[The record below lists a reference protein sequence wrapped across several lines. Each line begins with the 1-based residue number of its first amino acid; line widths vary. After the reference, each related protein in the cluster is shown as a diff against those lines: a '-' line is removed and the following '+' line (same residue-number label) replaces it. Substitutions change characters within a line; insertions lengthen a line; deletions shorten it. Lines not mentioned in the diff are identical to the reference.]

1 MNHIVNI
8 RVRIEHLLERL
19 LIGDIEL
26 KELRPLPTDQLDAI
40 DNLLGRVLQ
49 VVSDDDFVAGFQ
61 QRERR
66 ERANVP
72 GTTAIER

>member
-8 RVRIEHLLERL
+8 RVRIEHPLERL

-49 VVSDDDFVAGFQ
+49 VVSDDDFVASFQ

-66 ERANVP
+66 E
-72 GTTAIER
+72 

>member
-49 VVSDDDFVAGFQ
+49 VVSDDDFVASFQ

-66 ERANVP
+66 E
-72 GTTAIER
+72 

>member
-49 VVSDDDFVAGFQ
+49 IVSDDDFVASFQ

-66 ERANVP
+66 E
-72 GTTAIER
+72 